1 MPGPSPAALAP
12 HCRAAAPL
20 QSRPEPGCHSPR
32 ARKREL
38 SWTVLRAAAGLRS
51 CSPRRQGWARAGS
64 KRNIGNP
71 ASRGAGR
78 GAPRGSQR
86 RRREAGMFR
95 GALSGGGGRGRR
107 RSQRAAGGVRSDSRA
122 PRRGAAAHPAL
133 GLRGPAGAK
142 TRRADAAAGSRPLGA
157 RPRAPRLGLE
167 RLGRCPARA
176 GARARGSEA
185 GCAGG
190 RRAGQDWLGKQPAA
204 RSEGRVI
211 CETKFT
217 EAQPRFS
224 SAAWSSPL
232 PRLRFYAPSLF
243 F

>member
-1 MPGPSPAALAP
+1 
-12 HCRAAAPL
+12 
-20 QSRPEPGCHSPR
+20 
-32 ARKREL
+32 
-38 SWTVLRAAAGLRS
+38 
-51 CSPRRQGWARAGS
+51 
-64 KRNIGNP
+64 
-71 ASRGAGR
+71 
-78 GAPRGSQR
+78 
-86 RRREAGMFR
+86 MFR

-142 TRRADAAAGSRPLGA
+142 TRRADATAGSRPLGA